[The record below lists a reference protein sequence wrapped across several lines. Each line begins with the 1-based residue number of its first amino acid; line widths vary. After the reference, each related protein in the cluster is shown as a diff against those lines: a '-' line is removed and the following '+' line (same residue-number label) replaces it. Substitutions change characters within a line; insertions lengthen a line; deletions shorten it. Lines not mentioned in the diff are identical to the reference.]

1 MQSKWL
7 QKHKIGQFFC
17 LACFSLLSFT
27 INAQETDSTK
37 NDDLFEISFGQTLL
51 FFSESQLIDLHNNQ
65 AIVIPTSS
73 ILFFLEFRPQK
84 KMRLPVFFNLP
95 TSSKQ
100 FVVNNQV
107 VNERASPTVGAGFQF
122 RCFHLDINSKS
133 KLEFE
138 VGPLASVLFTTR
150 NEARFAP
157 ILAGRFML
165 KRGADFIM
173 YIGSSYSFGTNT
185 WGLLYGTGTVF

>member
-1 MQSKWL
+1 MQSTGSLKRDVRR
-7 QKHKIGQFFC
+7 IFC
-17 LACFSLLSFT
+17 PLLLLSLPFT
-27 INAQETDSTK
+27 LIAQTADSTK

-51 FFSESQLIDLHNNQ
+51 FFSESQLIDLHNNE

-84 KMRLPVFFNLP
+84 KVRLPVFFNLP

-100 FVVNNQV
+100 FVINNQL
-107 VNERASPTVGAGFQF
+107 VNERASPTVGAGLQF

-133 KLEFE
+133 ELEFE
-138 VGPLASVLFTTR
+138 IGPLASVLFTTR

-157 ILAGRFML
+157 ILAGRIML

-173 YIGSSYSFGTNT
+173 YVGSSYSFGTNT

>member
-1 MQSKWL
+1 MK
-7 QKHKIGQFFC
+7 KKINICALSGIV
-17 LACFSLLSFT
+17 LLTLLSFDAR
-27 INAQETDSTK
+27 AQKSDSTK

-51 FFSESQLIDLHNNQ
+51 FFSESQLIDLHNNE

-84 KMRLPVFFNLP
+84 KMRLPLFFNLP

-100 FVVNNQV
+100 FVVNNQL
-107 VNERASPTVGAGFQF
+107 VNERASPTVGAGVQF
-122 RCFHLDINSKS
+122 KCFHININSKS

-138 VGPLASVLFTTR
+138 MGPLASVLFTTK

-157 ILAGRFML
+157 ILAGRIML
-165 KRGADFIM
+165 KRGEDFIM
-173 YIGSSYSFGTNT
+173 YLGSSYSFGTNT